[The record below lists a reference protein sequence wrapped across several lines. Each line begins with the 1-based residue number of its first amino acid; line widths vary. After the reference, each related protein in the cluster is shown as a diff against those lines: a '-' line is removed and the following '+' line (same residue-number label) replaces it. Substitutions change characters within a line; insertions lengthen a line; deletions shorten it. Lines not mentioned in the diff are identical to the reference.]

1 MLSGAEF
8 MRGEFLKMVD
18 EHRATGN
25 DGKDATDFM
34 GAYLYKMKEES
45 GNPDTTFTG
54 MTYCHTCFQIS

>member
-1 MLSGAEF
+1 

-54 MTYCHTCFQIS
+54 MTCHTCFQIS